1 MGHPRGAP
9 LPSALEAES
18 LVFFSDRRAATRTSA
33 ATADQKNVPSP
44 ANRRRTDYFFFV
56 VFFFAAGF
64 FAGFFAAGFF
74 FAVLRT
80 ALANVVLL
88 SVLSRIGSRT
98 F

>member
-44 ANRRRTDYFFFV
+44 ANRRRVDYFLLV
-56 VFFFAAGF
+56 AFFFAAGF
-64 FAGFFAAGFF
+64 FAAGFFAAGFF

-80 ALANVVLL
+80 ALANVLL
-88 SVLSRIGSRT
+88 L
-98 F
+98 

>member
-9 LPSALEAES
+9 LPSALSVES
-18 LVFFSDRRAATRTSA
+18 LIFFPTAARQLIQVPRRRIRS
-33 ATADQKNVPSP
+33 PSP
-44 ANRRRTDYFFFV
+44 ANRRHEDYFLLV

-64 FAGFFAAGFF
+64 LAAGFFAAGFF